1 MAEQKSGN
9 QKDKAPDRV
18 PVQEMFGGS
27 TADIPVQKMVRAK
40 TPTTS
45 QNGVGTTAIS
55 TPPAPKTQS
64 NPPAAEPGTK
74 GLGSNQIATP
84 PPAKPRPQRGDDK

>member
-9 QKDKAPDRV
+9 QKDKGLDRV

-27 TADIPVQKMVRAK
+27 MADIPVQKTVRAK

-55 TPPAPKTQS
+55 TPLAPKPQS
-64 NPPAAEPGTK
+64 NPPVAEPGTK

-84 PPAKPRPQRGDDK
+84 PPSKPQQGDKK